1 MRSSAAITVTTI
13 LLLPLGG
20 VLADRA
26 RSVSYR
32 VTGLRSRLDQVG
44 DLAALALSGQL
55 SLPVVCISAVAPGVI
70 HSFSIP
76 PGFVL
81 LPRYVAKEK
90 LGPPSASAQPTLS
103 SESSPHPQR

>member
-1 MRSSAAITVTTI
+1 
-13 LLLPLGG
+13 
-20 VLADRA
+20 VLADRHDQYPIVLPA
-26 RSVSYR
+26 YA
-32 VTGLRSRLDQVG
+32 LDWIKSAI
-44 DLAALALSGQL
+44 LAALALSGQL